1 MHLSLSS
8 FLITLVYG
16 CVLTGL
22 LQLLLTRKRAYRVF
36 RIDFIAAFA
45 IIALVRMV
53 LPLEFINT
61 HTLASLTI
69 VPAIFTF
76 LAAPLI
82 GPFSI
87 GKMLALIW
95 GLGSLIGLVRL
106 VLHTRRL
113 NHAIAHLPEAELP
126 ETFAKPQGV
135 RIARMHGAV
144 SPFVCGVRRP
154 QLVLPDIPMDAATL
168 RSVLTHELQHVRNH
182 DVVWK
187 YALAVLV
194 CVYWWFPPIYLLRRQ
209 INLIIEMHVDQQVVH
224 AGNATTAYAQNLLTI
239 TRELQHSPQ
248 APYQPALAALLPQ
261 FTMFEGAT
269 LRERIEFM
277 LAGRQV
283 RRTQPL
289 LLALII
295 AVPLLAS
302 AVIVEPDFSNY
313 PEVQEKLAGTFEVI
327 PGRDFVY
334 EHHGKYALMID
345 GKCVGSIDRRSL
357 KANPISKLDII
368 NK

>member
-1 MHLSLSS
+1 MHLSLAS

-22 LQLLLTRKRAYRVF
+22 LQLLLTRKQSYRVF

-61 HTLASLTI
+61 HTFASLTI

-76 LAAPLI
+76 LAAPLV
-82 GPFSI
+82 GAFSI

-95 GLGSLIGLVRL
+95 GLGSLVGLGRL
-106 VLHTRRL
+106 VMRTRRL
-113 NHAIAHLPEAELP
+113 NHAIQHLPDAQLP
-126 ETFAKPQGV
+126 EIFAMPQGV
-135 RIARMHGAV
+135 RVARMHGAV
-144 SPFVCGVRRP
+144 SPFVCGVRQP
-154 QLVLPDIPMDAATL
+154 QLVLPDLPMDAATL

-182 DVVWK
+182 DVLWK
-187 YALAVLV
+187 YLLAVLV
-194 CVYWWFPPIYLLRRQ
+194 CAYWWFPPIDLLRRQ
-209 INLIIEMHVDQQVVH
+209 VNLIIEMRVDQQVVR
-224 AGNATTAYAQNLLTI
+224 AGNTTTAYAQNLLNI
-239 TRELQHSPQ
+239 TRELQKQPQ
-248 APYQPALAALLPQ
+248 TAYQPGLAALLPQ

-313 PEVQEKLAGTFEVI
+313 PEVQEKLAGTFEII

-334 EHHGKYALMID
+334 EHQGKFALMID
-345 GKCVGSIDRRSL
+345 GKYMGHLDQRSMH
-357 KANPISKLDII
+357 AEPISKLDII
-368 NK
+368 KR